1 MQVEQSLSLAN
12 PSPIHT
18 TVRQKIGL
26 SAVTIGFLM
35 FMVSFFSVQSAFNL
49 SPALFFTIAAT
60 LIIGG
65 AVVFIRDEYIGK
77 PEGIKNNSVY
87 FHTLSS
93 REALIGLLVSLVAW
107 LALTQLPAFGMGSF
121 TRLTRQRERT
131 ECERLNRKPE
141 KRCAI

>member
-18 TVRQKIGL
+18 TMRQKIGL

-35 FMVSFFSVQSAFNL
+35 LMVAFFSGPAAFNF
-49 SPALFFTIAAT
+49 SPALFFTLSVT

-65 AVVFIRDEYIGK
+65 AVIFIRDEYIGK

-93 REALIGLLVSLVAW
+93 REVLIGLLVSLAPKPLSVI
-107 LALTQLPAFGMGSF
+107 LLPFSA
-121 TRLTRQRERT
+121 
-131 ECERLNRKPE
+131 
-141 KRCAI
+141 